1 MSPKPESN
9 PETRIPLF
17 SVVGPAF
24 VPEQRADASHPIDPP
39 DSAPREAGV
48 AGIWL
53 VFYLALAAISMVT
66 SGGATRLIE
75 FASFILQ

>member
-1 MSPKPESN
+1 MSPTTEQHPKTPS
-9 PETRIPLF
+9 PLF

-24 VPEQRADASHPIDPP
+24 VPEQRDEAPHAVHPPENP
-39 DSAPREAGV
+39 QPETGV

-53 VFYLALAAISMVT
+53 VFYLALAAISLVT

-75 FASFILQ
+75 FAGFVMK

>member
-1 MSPKPESN
+1 MSPNPEPN
-9 PETRIPLF
+9 PETRTPLF

-24 VPEQRADASHPIDPP
+24 VPEQRADTGHPIHPP
-39 DSAPREAGV
+39 DNSSREAGV

-53 VFYLALAAISMVT
+53 AFYLALAGVSVMT

-75 FASFILQ
+75 FASYVLQ